1 MDWASI
7 GTQVILGII
16 GVLIIGLGTLITYV
30 INKYVKND
38 KLKSILSSLDTL
50 VGSSVEY
57 TYQTYV
63 EALKDKNMFTEEAQK
78 EALTK
83 CLNKIQENMP
93 TDVKKW
99 LDDNY
104 DDVSSYL
111 TDLIEAMIA
120 KLKNN
125 AGKGIS
131 VNLNQKQETT
141 NTASKQSCWKF
152 NIKQF

>member
-16 GVLIIGLGTLITYV
+16 GVLITGLGTLITYV

-38 KLKSILSSLDTL
+38 KLKYILSSLDTL

-63 EALKDKNMFTEEAQK
+63 EALKDKNMFTEEAQR
-78 EALTK
+78 EALAK
-83 CLNKIQENMP
+83 CLDKIQKNMP

-131 VNLNQKQETT
+131 VNLN
-141 NTASKQSCWKF
+141 
-152 NIKQF
+152 

>member
-141 NTASKQSCWKF
+141 NTASK
-152 NIKQF
+152 